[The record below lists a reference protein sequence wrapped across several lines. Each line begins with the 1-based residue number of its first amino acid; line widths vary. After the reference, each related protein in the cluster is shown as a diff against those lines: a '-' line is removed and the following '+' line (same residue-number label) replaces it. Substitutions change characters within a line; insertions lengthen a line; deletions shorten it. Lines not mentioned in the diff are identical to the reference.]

1 MNTPEKTQIGSAPH
15 NFQESP
21 VFNYIN
27 SLSPIQPVKSTHI
40 SQTITALSFAS
51 IQSACTSSYVISRKQ
66 PKPLQRRCFY
76 EVSKRE
82 SSIVRNEGNRSFEVL
97 DDIEVSQECPAQEAI
112 FDTSFENSEFVIE
125 LAGTL
130 KCDCGSPISDFTFHD
145 SKMNPMS
152 EMNSPSASL
161 VQSVNISLESFGTEV
176 DDLAGSCQL
185 DEMEEETG
193 CCWENLIC
201 DESNLLLFDSFTD
214 IEAHNVED
222 QNVVDY
228 RETCSLTSLSS
239 ELLTDDDSPTP
250 KPIDLVDC
258 GQHEGKE
265 HLIQRAEVQEQKET
279 DGSISNSQG
288 DQNASEKMDD
298 RLRNSS
304 LLACEA
310 DSHQQHNM
318 RRRCL
323 LFEMAESDK
332 ENFDNRSAVSQAN
345 GKSNTNDMKS
355 VKPKFGNGSTP
366 CMLPGIGLHLNAL
379 GASAKDCKIVK
390 REPLASRS
398 QSATTLG
405 SITSCL
411 DHSREEILL
420 REDLDKKIT
429 KSEMCDA
436 KNGVL
441 DAPAA
446 FGISEEFNQ
455 GNLKKKKKSN
465 RVEQDGD
472 SEGCKNCN
480 CKKSKCLKLYCE
492 CFAAGIYCIESC
504 SCLECYNIP
513 AHEDTVLATRK
524 QILSRNPLAFAP
536 KVIRNSK
543 SVTEIWE
550 EPSEIS
556 ARHKKGCNCKKSGCI
571 KRYCECYQGGVGCTI
586 GCKCQGCQNT
596 FGRKDAEAEEK
607 TETCIKEKVDE
618 SLSKNKELKDEE
630 QASVQLPCLPP
641 LPSAIHSGIP
651 CVPSN
656 VAQSPTSRTL
666 ESDFVPDIM
675 LHFQDERPEVLKG
688 NCLPMAGVKTAS
700 PNSKRV
706 RVPQN
711 EFVFQKSRKLV
722 LKSIS
727 SQSRNNAQ

>member
-76 EVSKRE
+76 EMSKHDE
-82 SSIVRNEGNRSFEVL
+82 SSIVRNEGNRNFEVL
-97 DDIEVSQECPAQEAI
+97 DAVEVSQECPAQEDI

-130 KCDCGSPISDFTFHD
+130 KYDCGSPISDFTFHD
-145 SKMNPMS
+145 SKMDARS
-152 EMNSPSASL
+152 KMNSSSASL
-161 VQSVNISLESFGTEV
+161 AQSVNISVESFETEV
-176 DDLAGSCQL
+176 DDLAGLCQL

-214 IEAHNVED
+214 IEAHNGED

-279 DGSISNSQG
+279 DGSISDSQG

-318 RRRCL
+318 RKRCL

-332 ENFDNRSAVSQAN
+332 ENFDNRSAVSQTN
-345 GKSNTNDMKS
+345 GKSNTNDMKP
-355 VKPKFGNGSTP
+355 VKPKFGNISTP

-390 REPLASRS
+390 CEPLASRS

-405 SITSCL
+405 SISSYL
-411 DHSREEILL
+411 DHSHEEILL
-420 REDLDKKIT
+420 REDLNKKTT

-436 KNGVL
+436 KNGVQ

-446 FGISEEFNQ
+446 NG
-455 GNLKKKKKSN
+455 
-465 RVEQDGD
+465 VEQGGD
-472 SEGCKNCN
+472 SDGCKNCN
-480 CKKSKCLKLYCE
+480 CKKTKCLKLYCE

-504 SCLECYNIP
+504 SCLECYNKP
-513 AHEDTVLATRK
+513 VHEDTVLATRK
-524 QILSRNPLAFAP
+524 QIVSRNPLAFAP

-543 SVTEIWE
+543 SVADIWE

-556 ARHKKGCNCKKSGCI
+556 ALARHKRGCNCKKSGCI

-596 FGRKDAEAEEK
+596 FGRKDEAEAEEK
-607 TETCIKEKVDE
+607 TETCIREKVDE
-618 SLSKNKELKDEE
+618 SLSNSNKELKDEE

-641 LPSAIHSGIP
+641 LPFAIHSGIP
-651 CVPSN
+651 CVPSI
-656 VAQSPTSRTL
+656 VAQSPTSQPL
-666 ESDFVPDIM
+666 ESDFVPNIK

-688 NCLPMAGVKTAS
+688 NCLPISGVKTAS

-727 SQSRNNAQ
+727 SSPSLAPQYRNNAR